1 MNAMHTYI
9 SSLFM
14 TSNAEMLQLPLQRW
28 DQEVQRRCALQQQMM
43 EDSAAWVGLWDAG
56 RI

>member
-1 MNAMHTYI
+1 
-9 SSLFM
+9 
-14 TSNAEMLQLPLQRW
+14 MLQLPLQRW
-28 DQEVQRRCALQQQMM
+28 DQEVQRRRTLQQQMM